1 MAEPAEI
8 SVPRIR
14 LAHGGGG
21 TLMQQLIDGELRRLY
36 EDPGQVLHDAARLA
50 LPHGRLAF
58 TTDSY
63 VVQPLEFEGGD
74 IGSLAVTGTANDLAM
89 AGARPLVL
97 SLGLILEEGLEL
109 AVLRRIVNSLAATAR
124 QCGMAIV
131 TGDTKVVERGKGDG
145 IFINTSG
152 IGVLE
157 AVEPIDPLAIVPGD
171 QLLVSGDLGRHGVA
185 ILAARH
191 GLDLQPPLA
200 TDCMPLWPAVEALL
214 AAEVRLHCLR
224 DLTRGGLAS
233 ALLEL
238 AAPNALELRIEEAC
252 LPVAEPVR
260 RSCDLLGFDPLQMA
274 NEGRFLAVVPA
285 ADRERALAV
294 LAPGGGAWIGEVTG
308 EVTGAV
314 TGAVTWA
321 VTWAGD
327 TESPGGRSPGRVV
340 LRTPFG
346 SERLLVPLSGELLP
360 RIC

>member
-1 MAEPAEI
+1 MRPTTATGAVAEADPGAT
-8 SVPRIR
+8 PRIR

-21 TLMQQLIDGELRRLY
+21 TLMQELIDVELRRLY
-36 EDPGQVLHDAARLA
+36 ADPQGVLHDAARLS

-109 AVLRRIVNSLAATAR
+109 ALLRRIIDSLAATAR
-124 QCGMAIV
+124 RCGMAVV

-145 IFINTSG
+145 AFLNTSG
-152 IGVLE
+152 IGLLE
-157 AVEPIDPLAIVPGD
+157 TAEPIDPLAIVPGD

-214 AAEVRLHCLR
+214 AAGVRPHCLR

-233 ALLEL
+233 ALAEL
-238 AAPNALELRIEEAC
+238 AAPNALELVIEEERI
-252 LPVAEPVR
+252 PVAEPVR
-260 RSCDLLGFDPLQMA
+260 RTCELLGFDPLHMA

-285 ADRERALAV
+285 AERERALAV
-294 LAPGGGAWIGEVTG
+294 LAPDGGAWIG
-308 EVTGAV
+308 AV
-314 TGAVTWA
+314 
-321 VTWAGD
+321 AGG
-327 TESPGGRSPGRVV
+327 TPRGRVL
-340 LRTPFG
+340 LRTPYG
-346 SERLLVPLSGELLP
+346 SERVLVPLSGELLP

>member
-1 MAEPAEI
+1 MAEPAPPAT
-8 SVPRIR
+8 PRIQ

-21 TLMQQLIDGELRRLY
+21 TLMQQLIDAELRRLY
-36 EDPGQVLHDAARLA
+36 ADPDKVLHDAARLS

-89 AGARPLVL
+89 AGAKPLVL

-109 AVLRRIVNSLAATAR
+109 ALLRRIVSSIVEASR
-124 QCGMAIV
+124 RCGVTIV

-145 IFINTSG
+145 AFLNTSG
-152 IGVLE
+152 IGLLQVD
-157 AVEPIDPLAIVPGD
+157 APIDPLAITPGD

-214 AAEVRLHCLR
+214 GAGVRLHCLR

-233 ALLEL
+233 ALQEL
-238 AAPNALELRIEEAC
+238 AAPNGLELQIEEERI
-252 LPVAEPVR
+252 PVAEPVR
-260 RSCDLLGFDPLQMA
+260 RTCELLGFDPLHLA
-274 NEGRFLAVVPA
+274 NEGRFLAVVPE
-285 ADRERALAV
+285 ADRQRALEV
-294 LAPGGGAWIGEVTG
+294 LAPAGGARIGRVAAAG
-308 EVTGAV
+308 PGA
-314 TGAVTWA
+314 
-321 VTWAGD
+321 
-327 TESPGGRSPGRVV
+327 GGRRGRVL
-340 LRTPFG
+340 LRTPYG
-346 SERLLVPLSGELLP
+346 SERVLVPLSGELLP

>member
-1 MAEPAEI
+1 VAEPAPLAT
-8 SVPRIR
+8 PRIQ

-21 TLMQQLIDGELRRLY
+21 TLMQQLIDAELRRLY
-36 EDPGQVLHDAARLA
+36 ADPDQVLHDAARLS

-63 VVQPLEFEGGD
+63 VVHPLEFEGGD
-74 IGSLAVTGTANDLAM
+74 IGTLAVTGTANDLAM

-109 AVLRRIVNSLAATAR
+109 ALLRRIVTSLVEAAR
-124 QCGMAIV
+124 RCGVTIV

-145 IFINTSG
+145 AFLNTSG
-152 IGVLE
+152 IGLLQVD
-157 AVEPIDPLAIVPGD
+157 EPIDPLAIVPGD

-200 TDCMPLWPAVEALL
+200 SDCMPLWPAVEALL
-214 AAEVRLHCLR
+214 AAGVHLHCLR

-233 ALLEL
+233 ALQEL
-238 AAPNALELRIEEAC
+238 AAPNALELQIEEGC
-252 LPVAEPVR
+252 LPVVEPVR
-260 RSCDLLGFDPLQMA
+260 RTCELLGFDPLHLA
-274 NEGRFLAVVPA
+274 NEGRFLAVVPEA
-285 ADRERALAV
+285 ERQRALDV
-294 LAPGGGAWIGEVTG
+294 LAPAGGTWIGQVAAAG
-308 EVTGAV
+308 PGA
-314 TGAVTWA
+314 G
-321 VTWAGD
+321 
-327 TESPGGRSPGRVV
+327 PHRGRVL

-346 SERLLVPLSGELLP
+346 SERVLIPLSGELLP